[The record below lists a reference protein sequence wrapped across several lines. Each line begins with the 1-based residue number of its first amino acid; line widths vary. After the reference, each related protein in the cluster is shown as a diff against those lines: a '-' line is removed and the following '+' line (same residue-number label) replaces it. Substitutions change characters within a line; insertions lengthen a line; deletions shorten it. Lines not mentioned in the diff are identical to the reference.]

1 MQGMSSENTRLF
13 TYNFGKIYALYV
25 QKVER
30 KGRSKDEL
38 NQVLCWLT
46 GHSPDSLQEAT
57 SDGRDLE
64 TFFRTAPDM
73 NPNKN
78 LITGVICGIR
88 VELISDE
95 MVQNIR
101 YMDKLVDEL
110 AKGKALGKILRQS
123 L

>member
-1 MQGMSSENTRLF
+1 MSSENTRLF

-57 SDGRDLE
+57 HDGRDLE